1 MPKTAS
7 PFPSGSSER
16 LRYAP
21 ISRIFGATKEM
32 DVIIWKEVYNCF
44 GCFESG
50 VSERRKEE
58 GLEVEAP
65 IADAIQVIVREVA
78 RNC

>member
-21 ISRIFGATKEM
+21 ISRIFEATN
-32 DVIIWKEVYNCF
+32 IIVRKEVYNAF